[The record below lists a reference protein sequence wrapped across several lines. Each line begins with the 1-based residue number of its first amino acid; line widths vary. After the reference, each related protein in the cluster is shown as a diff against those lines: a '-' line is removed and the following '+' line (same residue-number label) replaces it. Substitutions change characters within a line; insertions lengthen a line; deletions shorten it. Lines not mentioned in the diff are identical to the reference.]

1 MIIYSWIKVGD
12 LTPFSDL
19 ISVDFFLT
27 LLIRVDAGG
36 VVLFIVC
43 NNILMSSRTLLKQL
57 SSILQTIRNTPTEQT
72 DTLHEV

>member
-1 MIIYSWIKVGD
+1 MIYSWIKVGD